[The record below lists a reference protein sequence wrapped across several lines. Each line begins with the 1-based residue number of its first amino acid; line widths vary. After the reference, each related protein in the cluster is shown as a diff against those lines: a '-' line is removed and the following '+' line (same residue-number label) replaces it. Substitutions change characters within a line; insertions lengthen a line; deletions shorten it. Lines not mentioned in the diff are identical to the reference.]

1 MSDLPEIR
9 NGASNDEISYNG
21 DAISHFQR
29 QVRDLNISV
38 FFLFCVFSVVVAF
51 LVERHKWLPYSGW
64 EYICPLL
71 DFGAYFLVVQ
81 TATSDLNMSQ
91 STDAWQSIPTSSSRP
106 YLQRNES
113 SCCSAHA
120 LHPYCSRL
128 WLERLTKHYCA
139 SVRRHLYQQ
148 TVSPRSFFLS
158 QFVCFLFASL
168 SVFFCVCLFVFW
180 QKEYR
185 FLKSDQLNFH
195 QTCS

>member
-29 QVRDLNISV
+29 QVRDLSISV
-38 FFLFCVFSVVVAF
+38 FFLFCVFSVVVASSSGTNQMADS
-51 LVERHKWLPYSGW
+51 YSGW

-139 SVRRHLYQQ
+139 SVRRHVYKQ
-148 TVSPRSFFLS
+148 TVSPRSFFKSICLY
-158 QFVCFLFASL
+158 
-168 SVFFCVCLFVFW
+168 VCLFRCLFF
-180 QKEYR
+180 
-185 FLKSDQLNFH
+185 FLFVS
-195 QTCS
+195 